1 MDLEDM
7 PLLSRKV
14 NSSAAVT
21 FGSSSCC
28 ITAETSR
35 VYQFAGSFTDE
46 IDQFEILKNMK
57 MRFRLCVF
65 SCLWAA
71 VFIL

>member
-1 MDLEDM
+1 M

-35 VYQFAGSFTDE
+35 VFQFAGSFTDE
-46 IDQFEILKNMK
+46 IDQFENFKKYENEIQIMCSF
-57 MRFRLCVF
+57 MSVG
-65 SCLWAA
+65 SCIHF
-71 VFIL
+71 VRIG